1 MAKKSDGPP
10 PSGPTTAAGTEAE
23 PSPAT
28 LAFGTTTQAG
38 GQAELRPHQ
47 AEAVA
52 AVQAAA
58 APAAD
63 PKKKKGTRNIEL
75 RLMGYIDR
83 RLRAMPVKARKR
95 VVDWMKEYDIED
107 EG

>member
-10 PSGPTTAAGTEAE
+10 PSGPTAAADTEAE

-28 LAFGTTTQAG
+28 LAFGTVAHASST
-38 GQAELRPHQ
+38 
-47 AEAVA
+47 AEAA
-52 AVQAAA
+52 QAADKT
-58 APAAD
+58 AD

-83 RLRAMPVKARKR
+83 RLRAMSVKGQKR
-95 VVDWMKEYDIED
+95 VIDWIKEYEIEE

>member
-1 MAKKSDGPP
+1 MAKKTDGPP
-10 PSGPTTAAGTEAE
+10 PTGPTTAAGAEAE

-28 LAFGTTTQAG
+28 LAFGTTVQAS
-38 GQAELRPHQ
+38 GQAET
-47 AEAVA
+47 AT
-52 AVQAAA
+52 AAA
-58 APAAD
+58 SATEA
-63 PKKKKGTRNIEL
+63 KKKKGTRNIEL

-83 RLRAMPVKARKR
+83 RLRALPVKARKR